1 MTEALQI
8 ICPGIACSTL
18 NDIKA
23 ETCVKCGLPL
33 SEFTYLTFYPN
44 KLFNM
49 GLAAAKKNR
58 ISEARDLF
66 ASVVYWCPQDIEAR
80 NALAM
85 TCYTLD
91 DLVTARS
98 HWEKVLEQSH
108 LDSIALKGI
117 SSIKK
122 RSSQNIG
129 KNTNPI
135 KKNEKKKVFGKKIRK

>member
-1 MTEALQI
+1 LTEALQI
-8 ICPGIACSTL
+8 ICPSIACSTL

-33 SEFTYLTFYPN
+33 GEFTYLTLYPY

-49 GLAAAKKNR
+49 GLAAAKENR
-58 ISEARDLF
+58 MSEARDLF
-66 ASVVYWCPQDIEAR
+66 ASVVYWCPKDIEAR

-85 TCYTLD
+85 TCYTLG
-91 DLVTARS
+91 DLVAARS
-98 HWEKVLEQSH
+98 HWEKVLKQSSS
-108 LDSIALKGI
+108 DSIALQGI
-117 SSIKK
+117 SSIEK
-122 RSSQNIG
+122 RSAQNIR